1 MEEISNVDAI
11 IELLLRDARSR
22 TKVDHSKAIVE
33 VLGEIITRCTEILN
47 NADALEAGEVSFEKK
62 GP

>member
-22 TKVDHSKAIVE
+22 TKLDHSKAIVE

-47 NADALEAGEVSFEKK
+47 NADALELGEVRIEKK
-62 GP
+62 SP